1 MPPDAGQTGTH
12 DVDVTIVLPC
22 LNESK
27 TLPASVA
34 TAMEALAML
43 RERHQL
49 SGEVVVSDNGST
61 DGSQAVAEGL
71 GARVVHCVRRGYGA
85 ALTHGVLQAN
95 GRYIVMGDAD
105 GSYDF
110 REAVPMVEKL
120 REGWDLC
127 MGSRF
132 KGEIKP
138 GAMPWKNRR
147 IGNPALTGLLNLF
160 FRSGLSDTHS
170 GLRAFTMAA
179 FLRINPTSQGM
190 EFASELVIKATLL
203 GLSRTEVP
211 ITLYPDGR
219 DRAPHLRPWR
229 DGWRHLRYLVML
241 SPVWLCFVPALALGV
256 LGLII
261 LGLVLAAPAGG
272 VATVGRF
279 WLGDHWAVL
288 AGAFLAM
295 AHQTVIMGLA
305 VTLYGAREGYRL
317 MTPTMRGVYW
327 ATRLEH
333 MLLAGLACVA
343 AGLGVVGYVVWAWRA
358 SGYGPL
364 QMIREM
370 VVASTLIVIGLQTSF
385 GGFLL
390 SVISG
395 NEARFDAAIARFT
408 TADQERRRHG
418 GH

>member
-1 MPPDAGQTGTH
+1 
-12 DVDVTIVLPC
+12 
-22 LNESK
+22 
-27 TLPASVA
+27 
-34 TAMEALAML
+34 
-43 RERHQL
+43 
-49 SGEVVVSDNGST
+49 
-61 DGSQAVAEGL
+61 
-71 GARVVHCVRRGYGA
+71 
-85 ALTHGVLQAN
+85 
-95 GRYIVMGDAD
+95 
-105 GSYDF
+105 
-110 REAVPMVEKL
+110 MVEKL
-120 REGWDLC
+120 QEGWDVC

-160 FRSGLSDTHS
+160 FRSGLSDAHS
-170 GLRAFTMAA
+170 GLRAFTRDA
-179 FLRINPTSQGM
+179 FFRINPTSQGM

-229 DGWRHLRYLVML
+229 DGWRHLRYLAML
-241 SPVWLCFVPALALGV
+241 SPVWLYFVPAVVLGALGV
-256 LGLII
+256 II
-261 LGLVLAAPAGG
+261 LGLVLLAPAGG

-305 VTLYGAREGYRL
+305 VTLYGAREGYRI

-343 AGLGVVGYVVWAWRA
+343 AGLCVLGYVVWVWRA
-358 SGYGPL
+358 SGYGHL
-364 QMIREM
+364 EMIREM
-370 VVASTLIVIGLQTSF
+370 VVASTLIVIGLQASF

-395 NEARFDAAIARFT
+395 NEARSDTAIARV
-408 TADQERRRHG
+408 APANEENLRGAGPREPG
-418 GH
+418 S

>member
-1 MPPDAGQTGTH
+1 
-12 DVDVTIVLPC
+12 
-22 LNESK
+22 
-27 TLPASVA
+27 
-34 TAMEALAML
+34 
-43 RERHQL
+43 
-49 SGEVVVSDNGST
+49 
-61 DGSQAVAEGL
+61 
-71 GARVVHCVRRGYGA
+71 
-85 ALTHGVLQAN
+85 
-95 GRYIVMGDAD
+95 
-105 GSYDF
+105 
-110 REAVPMVEKL
+110 
-120 REGWDLC
+120 
-127 MGSRF
+127 
-132 KGEIKP
+132 
-138 GAMPWKNRR
+138 MPWKNRR

-160 FRSGLSDTHS
+160 FQSGLSDAHS
-170 GLRAFTMAA
+170 GLRAFTREA

-241 SPVWLCFVPALALGV
+241 SPVWLYFVPAIALGALGV
-256 LGLII
+256 VL

-288 AGAFLAM
+288 AGAFLAI
-295 AHQTVIMGLA
+295 AHQTALLGLA
-305 VTLYGAREGYRL
+305 ATLYGAREGYRI
-317 MTPTMRGVYW
+317 MTPAMRGVYW

-333 MLLAGLACVA
+333 MLVVGVALVA
-343 AGLGVVGYVVWAWRA
+343 AGLGVVGYVVWVWRA
-358 SGYGPL
+358 SGFGNL

-395 NEARFDAAIARFT
+395 NEAQLDAAIARFT
-408 TADQERRRHG
+408 TADQERPRRDG
-418 GH
+418 R

>member
-1 MPPDAGQTGTH
+1 MPPDDGREDQH
-12 DVDVTIVLPC
+12 DVDVTIVMPC
-22 LNESK
+22 LNEAK

-34 TAMEALAML
+34 SAMEALAVL
-43 RERHQL
+43 RGRHGL

-61 DGSQAVAEGL
+61 DGSQAVAERF
-71 GARVVHCVRRGYGA
+71 GARVVHCLRRGYGA
-85 ALTHGVLQAN
+85 AITHGILQAN
-95 GRYIVMGDAD
+95 SRYIVMGDAD

-120 REGWDLC
+120 SEGWDLC
-127 MGSRF
+127 VGSRF

-160 FRSGLSDTHS
+160 FQSGLSDAHS
-170 GLRAFTMAA
+170 GLRAFTKAA
-179 FLRINPTSQGM
+179 FFRINPTSQGM

-229 DGWRHLRYLVML
+229 DGWRHLRYLAML
-241 SPVWLCFVPALALGV
+241 SPAWLYFVPALALGA
-256 LGLII
+256 LGVVI

-288 AGAFLAM
+288 AGAFLAI
-295 AHQTVIMGLA
+295 AHQTVLLGLA
-305 VTLYGAREGYRL
+305 ATLDGAREGYRI

-333 MLLAGLACVA
+333 MLVAGVVIAA
-343 AGLGVVGYVVWAWRA
+343 AGLGVLGYVVWVWRA
-358 SGYGPL
+358 SGFGPL
-364 QMIREM
+364 EMIREM

-395 NEARFDAAIARFT
+395 NEAQLDAAIARFT
-408 TADQERRRHG
+408 TADQERRRRDRR
-418 GH
+418 

>member
-1 MPPDAGQTGTH
+1 MPPDDRQIGRN
-12 DVDVTIVLPC
+12 DVDVTIVMPC
-22 LNESK
+22 LNEAK

-34 TAMEALAML
+34 TAMQALSAL
-43 RERHQL
+43 RERHGL
-49 SGEVVVSDNGST
+49 SGEVVVSDDGST

-71 GARVVHCVRRGYGA
+71 GARVVHCIRRGYGA
-85 ALTHGVLQAN
+85 ATTHGILQAN
-95 GRYIVMGDAD
+95 SRYIVMGDAD

-160 FRSGLSDTHS
+160 FRSGLSDAHS
-170 GLRAFTMAA
+170 GLRAFTKAA

-241 SPVWLCFVPALALGV
+241 SPVWLYFVPALALGA
-256 LGLII
+256 LGVVI
-261 LGLVLAAPAGG
+261 LGLVLAAPSGG

-295 AHQTVIMGLA
+295 AHQTVVMGLA
-305 VTLYGAREGYRL
+305 ATLYGAREGYRIT
-317 MTPTMRGVYW
+317 TPIMRGVYW

-333 MLLAGLACVA
+333 LLVAGMACVA
-343 AGLGVVGYVVWAWRA
+343 AGLSVVGYVVWVWRT
-358 SGYGPL
+358 SGYGNL

-390 SVISG
+390 SVIGG
-395 NEARFDAAIARFT
+395 NEARLDAAIARVT
-408 TADQERRRHG
+408 TTDQERHRRDG
-418 GH
+418 R